1 MRAKYKP
8 TAREQGVFIVRKIG
22 DPVPT
27 AQEQEQLF
35 IEALS
40 QEQDYQPTVRD
51 SRAKRYYGLLS
62 DDLAMNMTLQIA
74 KQRDKDR
81 KRRGLKRYRRTG

>member
-8 TAREQGVFIVRKIG
+8 TAREQGVFITRNIN

-40 QEQDYQPTVRD
+40 QEQNYQPTVRD
-51 SRAKRYYGLLS
+51 SRVKRYYGLLS
-62 DDLAMNMTLQIA
+62 DDLAMNMALKIA

>member
-27 AQEQEQLF
+27 AQEQEQL
-35 IEALS
+35 IIQALS
-40 QEQDYQPTVRD
+40 QEQGYQPSVRD
-51 SRAKRYYGLLS
+51 TRLKKHYGLLS
-62 DDLAMNMTLQIA
+62 DDQLLRFTKRLAVQA
-74 KQRDKDR
+74 EKERRR
-81 KRRGLKRYRRTG
+81 KGLRRYRRTG